1 MSDQGE
7 APLPRGKGGTRKQL
21 LRGLMRIAPEGG
33 LRRAVATIAG
43 GQALAAV
50 LVALTYPATT
60 RLYTPTQF
68 GAFAAVVSLL
78 SLVLTVTCLTYDQ
91 AIPLPEK
98 EETAADLVVLSLI
111 CTVTITTLC
120 AAVVLLFGRQL
131 LGRFDAEALASYWWL
146 LALAQLAGG
155 LYVTFT
161 GWAIRR
167 RDYRGLA
174 VARLAQAVLS
184 SAGQVGAG
192 IAGAGA
198 AGLVFGD
205 GLGRVAAGGNL
216 SGRARRQLLRST
228 GDVTA
233 GRLRRTAIRYRRFP
247 LIGSWST
254 LINSIGFEA
263 PLLLL
268 VAFYGSSA
276 GGLFA
281 FAQRLIGA
289 PVALVVLAVS
299 QVFVAEAAERA
310 RDDAT
315 DLVEFFRATLR
326 RLALVAAPLMVCI
339 AVAAT
344 LLVGPVFGSK
354 WHEAGT
360 YIVLLTP
367 LYTMQLLSS
376 PLGGILSI
384 LERQD
389 LALVRELARIL
400 LLALA
405 IGAAQVLALS
415 ATWAVI
421 LLSAAG
427 TLAYVLYGL
436 ISWHALQ
443 VDARRR
449 AIIRE
454 KVGEQQ

>member
-1 MSDQGE
+1 MLDRFFHGMARV
-7 APLPRGKGGTRKQL
+7 APK
-21 LRGLMRIAPEGG
+21 GG

-43 GQALAAV
+43 GHALGAIV
-50 LVALTYPATT
+50 VALSYPATT

-91 AIPLPEK
+91 AIPLPER
-98 EETAADLVVLSLI
+98 EETAADLVVLSLV
-111 CTVTITTLC
+111 CTVGITMLC
-120 AAVVLLFGRQL
+120 AALLLLFGREL
-131 LGRFDAEALASYWWL
+131 LGLFGAEALASYWWL

-161 GWAIRR
+161 GWSIRARSYSALAI
-167 RDYRGLA
+167 
-174 VARLAQAVLS
+174 ARLAQAVLS

-192 IAGAGA
+192 FAGAGA

-205 GLGRVAAGGNL
+205 GLGRAAAGGQL
-216 SGRARRQLLRST
+216 SGRARKELLRST
-228 GDVTA
+228 GGVTVD
-233 GRLRRTAIRYRRFP
+233 RLRCTAIRYRRFP

-268 VAFYGSSA
+268 VAFYGTSA

-281 FAQRLIGA
+281 FSQRLIGA
-289 PVALVVLAVS
+289 PIALVVLAVG
-299 QVFVAEAAERA
+299 QVFVAEAADRA
-310 RDDAT
+310 RDDAS
-315 DLVEFFRATLR
+315 DLVELFRATLK
-326 RLALVAAPLMVCI
+326 RLALVAAPLMAC
-339 AVAAT
+339 VAIGAT
-344 LLVGPVFGSK
+344 LLVGPVFGSQ
-354 WHEAGT
+354 WQEAGV

-367 LYTMQLLSS
+367 LYAMQLLSS

-389 LALVRELARIL
+389 LALAREVVRIL

-405 IGAAQVLALS
+405 IGTAHTLALS
-415 ATWAVI
+415 ATGAVI
-421 LLSAAG
+421 LLSVAG
-427 TLAYVLYGL
+427 TLAYVLYGF

-443 VDARRR
+443 IDAKRR
-449 AIIRE
+449 AMIRE
-454 KVGEQQ
+454 KVGESQ